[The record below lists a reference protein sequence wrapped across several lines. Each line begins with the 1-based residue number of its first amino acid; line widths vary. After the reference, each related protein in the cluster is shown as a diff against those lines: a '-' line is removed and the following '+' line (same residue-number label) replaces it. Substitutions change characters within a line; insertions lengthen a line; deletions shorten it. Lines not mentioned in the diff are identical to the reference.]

1 MRRREFLKAIPS
13 SVTGA
18 MLAAPSIASPQ
29 GSRTLNFIPYADV
42 AVIDPVF
49 SAAYTTRTHALAVFD
64 TLYGTDEALQ
74 PQPQM
79 VAGHFVE
86 DDGLTW
92 RLTLRDKLVFHDGTP
107 VLARD
112 CAASIRRWGARDA
125 FGQVLMDAT
134 KEIQAPDDRTLVFR
148 LKRLFPLLPAA
159 LGRASSLVPAIMPE
173 RLANTDPFKQLT
185 EVVGSG
191 PFRFLADERV
201 AGARVAYAR
210 HAEYVPRPG
219 GTPSFTAG
227 PRVANVDRIV
237 FNVVSD
243 AATAAAAL
251 QTGDA
256 DWVEQPLIDLLPML
270 GRSREIAIEIKDRTG
285 MVGCFRFNHLHP
297 PFDNAAIRRVVLQAV
312 NQADCMT
319 AVAGVKPDYW
329 QDDVGY
335 FPPGSP
341 LAARPGF
348 GRTEPGKMA
357 GLRDALTAAGYKGE
371 RVVFLS
377 GADVPRISAICE
389 VMRDMLTQIGM
400 NVDFVT
406 TDWGT
411 VLSRINSRNPT
422 SQGGWSCYCT
432 YWSGMDQWLPPSHTF
447 LRASGARGA
456 TGWPDSPDLE
466 ALRAKWLAAGGEAAQ
481 REIGNELEQT
491 AEQAV
496 PYVPLGLFR
505 QPIAYR
511 RNVTGILNGAPV
523 FTNLRKE

>member
-1 MRRREFLKAIPS
+1 
-13 SVTGA
+13 
-18 MLAAPSIASPQ
+18 
-29 GSRTLNFIPYADV
+29 
-42 AVIDPVF
+42 
-49 SAAYTTRTHALAVFD
+49 
-64 TLYGTDEALQ
+64 
-74 PQPQM
+74 
-79 VAGHFVE
+79 
-86 DDGLTW
+86 
-92 RLTLRDKLVFHDGTP
+92 
-107 VLARD
+107 
-112 CAASIRRWGARDA
+112 
-125 FGQVLMDAT
+125 
-134 KEIQAPDDRTLVFR
+134 
-148 LKRLFPLLPAA
+148 
-159 LGRASSLVPAIMPE
+159 
-173 RLANTDPFKQLT
+173 
-185 EVVGSG
+185 
-191 PFRFLADERV
+191 
-201 AGARVAYAR
+201 
-210 HAEYVPRPG
+210 VPRPG

-256 DWVEQPLIDLLPML
+256 DWVEQPLIDLLPVL

-357 GLRDALTAAGYKGE
+357 GLRGALAAAGYKGE

-389 VMRDMLTQIGM
+389 VMRDTLTQIGM

-411 VLSRINSRNPT
+411 VLSRINAGTRPPRAAGAATARIGRAWTNGCRRPT
-422 SQGGWSCYCT
+422 PSCALAVPAVRPAGRTARTWRRCAPSGWQRAARRLSAR
-432 YWSGMDQWLPPSHTF
+432 SGMNWSRRPSRPSHTC
-447 LRASGARGA
+447 RWGCSASRSPTGA
-456 TGWPDSPDLE
+456 T
-466 ALRAKWLAAGGEAAQ
+466 
-481 REIGNELEQT
+481 
-491 AEQAV
+491 
-496 PYVPLGLFR
+496 
-505 QPIAYR
+505 
-511 RNVTGILNGAPV
+511 
-523 FTNLRKE
+523 